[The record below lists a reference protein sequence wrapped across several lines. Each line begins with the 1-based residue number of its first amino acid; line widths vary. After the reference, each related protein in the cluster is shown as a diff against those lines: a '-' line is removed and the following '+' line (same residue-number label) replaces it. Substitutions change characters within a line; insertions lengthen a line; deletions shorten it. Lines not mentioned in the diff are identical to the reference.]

1 MAIESMLE
9 LTDLKGES
17 IVAGY
22 EDQIDV
28 YSWDWGMAQTAG
40 AHKGGGSGAGRV
52 SMQDLSFVKRVD
64 SATHA
69 LMRACCNGKHFQRAK
84 LTVRKAGGEPMPY
97 LEITMEQVIISN
109 VSTGSDT
116 VTDGDGGEYQAENV
130 SLNFARVAVEY
141 TPQSATGNRQA
152 KKTMRY
158 DIARNVAE

>member
-1 MAIESMLE
+1 
-9 LTDLKGES
+9 
-17 IVAGY
+17 
-22 EDQIDV
+22 
-28 YSWDWGMAQTAG
+28 
-40 AHKGGGSGAGRV
+40 
-52 SMQDLSFVKRVD
+52 
-64 SATHA
+64 
-69 LMRACCNGKHFQRAK
+69 
-84 LTVRKAGGEPMPY
+84 
-97 LEITMEQVIISN
+97 MEQVIISN